1 MPAGKMVELNLNPDE
16 RTLKQFGLIALFA
29 FSGLSL
35 CAYREVFLFSAGLG
49 ESRMT
54 VVTVLAVAAVL
65 SGMLSVAYPKANR
78 LLFVA
83 TSVAAYPIGFVM
95 SYVVLGV
102 LFFVIF
108 APIGAFLRWTGR
120 DPMERAFD
128 QNKSSY
134 WIDISRPRSRSS
146 YFRQF

>member
-1 MPAGKMVELNLNPDE
+1 L
-16 RTLKQFGLIALFA
+16 
-29 FSGLSL
+29 
-35 CAYREVFLFSAGLG
+35 FLFSRGLG
-49 ESRMT
+49 ESRLT
-54 VVTVLAVAAVL
+54 VAAMFAVAAVL
-65 SGMLSVAYPKANR
+65 SAVLSLVYPKANR

-83 TSVAAYPIGFVM
+83 TSVAAFPIGFVM

-108 APIGAFLRWTGR
+108 APIGALLRWTGR

-128 QNKSSY
+128 RDKSSY
-134 WIDISRPRSRSS
+134 WIETGRPRSRSS